1 MGGVVRADP
10 NLGSLPHPPAGLP
23 QDVAGAGPPTHCQ
36 LLVKPC
42 SLACQESLPSSHL
55 LSTCSELRHHQGL
68 PLAPHAAGG
77 GGALPNTPCA
87 PSAPAAKRT
96 RTNRAVQQAELM
108 PAHTGSLRCQSKN
121 IAIEEGAQKWSPTGP
136 RALGAKR
143 GFVPQDR
150 PVGQRKGGDALALLH
165 PLSPTAYRQTGQGAL
180 GDS

>member
-1 MGGVVRADP
+1 MLLGPGLPRIVSRWLSHAPWPVRSP
-10 NLGSLPHPPAGLP
+10 FLPLTSFPPAR
-23 QDVAGAGPPTHCQ
+23 
-36 LLVKPC
+36 
-42 SLACQESLPSSHL
+42 SSATTRGSHWHRTL
-55 LSTCSELRHHQGL
+55 Q
-68 PLAPHAAGG
+68 G